1 MKISDLGEIQG
12 DMLLFGSIY
21 SNLETL
27 RALLIVAKQNNIP
40 AENSICTGDI
50 VAYYTDAEESVNAV
64 RAFLYPVL
72 AGNCEVQLSQ
82 DAQDCCC
89 GFEEGTECSILSLGW

>member
-1 MKISDLGEIQG
+1 
-12 DMLLFGSIY
+12 MLLFGSIY

-50 VAYYTDAEESVNAV
+50 VAYCTDAEESVNAV
-64 RAFLYPVL
+64 RAFYTRYWQVIVRCNYHKTHRIVVVGLKK
-72 AGNCEVQLSQ
+72 AQSVQFFHVV
-82 DAQDCCC
+82 
-89 GFEEGTECSILSLGW
+89 GKRIR